1 MNPNEVI
8 TRLDAIAMDRYPMI
22 TDSDV
27 EALKIA
33 MDNVKRYQSIVA
45 IIDKEYE
52 NIYPTNADILKL
64 DLIKD
69 IIDEREWVIANS
81 SFDTKM
87 LTDYMKEK
95 K

>member
-1 MNPNEVI
+1 MTLNEVI
-8 TRLDAIAMDRYPMI
+8 TRLDAIATDKYPII

-52 NIYPTNADILKL
+52 NIYPTNADVFKL

-69 IIDEREWVIANS
+69 IIDEREWVIPLAI
-81 SFDTKM
+81 D
-87 LTDYMKEK
+87 KEK

>member
-1 MNPNEVI
+1 MNLNEVI
-8 TRLDAIAMDRYPMI
+8 TRLDAIATDRYPII

-33 MDNVKRYQSIVA
+33 MDIVKE
-45 IIDKEYE
+45 KELE
-52 NIYPTNADILKL
+52 FPK
-64 DLIKD
+64 
-69 IIDEREWVIANS
+69 EVISS

-87 LTDYMKEK
+87 LMDYMKEK